1 MRQCSLPG
9 VTTFIRTKNK
19 NSEIQFSNPTWPVD
33 LFSDRPDLSSQSNFP
48 TRHVVPS
55 IFRLNPSNT
64 GQNAIIHIICEAT
77 CIRVSIPNMDTH
89 INIKFANGFFWFAQK
104 HKISDN
110 RISVFIDEFRHYTIQ
125 HSTKRRRNILFQ
137 LCNAVT
143 QAFLYSIKSSHKHI
157 HFLHIQF
164 R

>member
-1 MRQCSLPG
+1 MDDGIIVHFMRQCSLPG

-33 LFSDRPDLSSQSNFP
+33 LFSDRPDMSSQSNFP

-89 INIKFANGFFWFAQK
+89 INITPVNGLFGLHKNTKYQK
-104 HKISDN
+104 VT
-110 RISVFIDEFRHYTIQ
+110 SVHILMNFMYYTIQ
-125 HSTKRRRNILFQ
+125 NATNSRMNIFSN
-137 LCNAVT
+137 CA
-143 QAFLYSIKSSHKHI
+143 KP
-157 HFLHIQF
+157 
-164 R
+164 

>member
-1 MRQCSLPG
+1 M
-9 VTTFIRTKNK
+9 TFIRSKIG
-19 NSEIQFSNPTWPVD
+19 IQKFNFSDPTWHID
-33 LFSDRPDLSSQSNFP
+33 LCSDPTRPDMLSQSNFP

-77 CIRVSIPNMDTH
+77 CIRVSIPNMDAH

-104 HKISDN
+104 HKISE
-110 RISVFIDEFRHYTIQ
+110 IVSVYILMNFRNYTIQ

-137 LCNAVT
+137 LCNAVKH
-143 QAFLYSIKSSHKHI
+143 AFLFSIKSSHKHR
-157 HFLHIQF
+157 HFSAYPI
-164 R
+164 